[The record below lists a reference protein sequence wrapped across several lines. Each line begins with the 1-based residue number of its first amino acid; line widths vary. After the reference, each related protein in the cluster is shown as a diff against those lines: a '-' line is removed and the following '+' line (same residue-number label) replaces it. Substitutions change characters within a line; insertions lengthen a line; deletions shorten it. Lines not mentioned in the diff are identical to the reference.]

1 MVIAI
6 IFDWDEGNKMKS
18 TTKHG
23 ISNIEAESAFM
34 DGKKLIV
41 FDKKHSG
48 DEMRFYC
55 IGRSLEDRILLITF
69 TTRNTKIRIISARK
83 ANEKEKKQYLSR

>member
-6 IFDWDEGNKMKS
+6 IFDWDAGNMMKNI
-18 TTKHG
+18 TKHG
-23 ISNIEAESAFM
+23 ISNIEAESVFG
-34 DGKKLIV
+34 DDDKLIV

-55 IGRSLEDRILLITF
+55 IGKSLEERVLLITF
-69 TTRNTKIRIISARK
+69 TTRSTKIRIISARK
-83 ANEKEKKQYLSR
+83 ANEKEKKQYLLR